1 MHKSGVVTRRHLYRS
16 NGSIPDALA
25 RRDAAGMR
33 VRLRRA
39 RSVAARALRCL
50 TLLAEGTALLSSA
63 VNVDHALAGIARLL
77 VVEVAD
83 FCAIETVEHGEL
95 LAVATAHRSP
105 EKSRLFA
112 EMCRLYPVDPARP
125 TPLAEVV
132 RTGRSMRW
140 ESPEPAAVR
149 AIAHDE
155 AHHALLLQVLTRFT
169 IAVPMLVGGRVVG
182 VMKIGSYGRSIS
194 DEDCAF
200 FEQLASRAALLIEN
214 ARAYRAEREARLAAE
229 EAVARLAR
237 QESISARLYQ
247 DELRS
252 NERLRL
258 LAQAGELLSLSLD
271 YEVTLRNVA
280 HLAVPTLADYC
291 VFSLIEG
298 NEVRHLAGTFDE
310 ALGERLLDAWRTP
323 PPTSGEVWAQVRPML
338 FTEIDDERRAAIAR
352 GASYLRGL
360 AALDATSAISV
371 PLMARDQVLGALTF
385 CFARSGRRYA
395 RSDIELCQ
403 ELARRST
410 MAVENARLHRGS
422 QEAIVRAHEA
432 NRLSEQANR
441 AKDEFLG
448 VVSHELRT
456 PLNAILGWSQLLG
469 REKVVNPAIL
479 AKGLAVIERN
489 SRAQVKLIEDILDV
503 SRIISGKL
511 RLELKPMD
519 LESTLRA
526 ALDAI
531 RPVADAK
538 RVSLRTASTHGA
550 TVLGDPDRLQQVLWN
565 LLSNAVKFTPAGGQ
579 VDVVIERAGRS
590 VRVMVLDSGKGIDAE
605 FLPHVFERFRQADS
619 TTTRR
624 HGGLGLGL
632 AIVRHVVE
640 LHGGSVRALSGGPD
654 RGSTFV
660 VKLPLYEG
668 NEVGGDREPGVRVA
682 RDTDPGAMA
691 RLDGIR
697 VLVVDDEPDARE
709 VLGTILCAAG
719 AEVALAASAKEA
731 LELLVSFAPDVL
743 VSDVG
748 MPGEDGYA
756 MIRGVRESASRFSRV
771 PAVALT
777 AYASPED
784 ARHAVLAGFDT
795 HLAKPVEPGTLTLV
809 VSRLF
814 GKEGGTSP

>member
-1 MHKSGVVTRRHLYRS
+1 M
-16 NGSIPDALA
+16 
-25 RRDAAGMR
+25 
-33 VRLRRA
+33 
-39 RSVAARALRCL
+39 
-50 TLLAEGTALLSSA
+50 LAEGTALLSSST
-63 VNVDHALAGIARLL
+63 NVDHALECVARLL
-77 VVEVAD
+77 VVDMAD
-83 FCAIETVEHGEL
+83 VCAIEAVEDGEL
-95 LAVATAHRSP
+95 RPVTRAHRSP
-105 EKSRLFA
+105 EKARLFQ
-112 EMCRLYPVDPARP
+112 EMRRRYPLDPSRP
-125 TPLAEVV
+125 SPLAEVV
-132 RTGRSMRW
+132 RTGKPLRW
-140 ESPEPAAVR
+140 EFPEPASLREMAR
-149 AIAHDE
+149 DDAHL
-155 AHHALLLQVLTRFT
+155 ALLAEVLTRFT
-169 IAVPMLVGGRVVG
+169 LAVPMVAGGRVVG
-182 VMKIGSYGRSIS
+182 VMKIGSYGRSIP

-200 FEQLASRAALLIEN
+200 FEQLASRAALVIDN
-214 ARAYRAEREARLAAE
+214 ARAYRGEHRARLEAE

-237 QESISARLYQ
+237 QEGISARLYQ
-247 DELRS
+247 DERRS
-252 NERLRL
+252 NEHLKL
-258 LAQAGELLSLSLD
+258 LAEAGELLSLTLD
-271 YEVTLRNVA
+271 YEVTLRTVA
-280 HLAVPTLADYC
+280 RLAVSTLADYC

-298 NEVRHLAGTFDE
+298 NEVRQIAGTYDDAE
-310 ALGERLLDAWRTP
+310 AERIVRAWRVAHQP
-323 PPTSGEVWAQVRPML
+323 SSEVWTQARPML
-338 FTEIDDERRAAIAR
+338 FAEIDDETRAAITR
-352 GASYLRGL
+352 GPSYLRGL

-371 PLMARDQVLGALTF
+371 PLVARDQVLGALTF
-385 CFARSGRRYA
+385 CFAHSGRRYT
-395 RSDIELCQ
+395 RGDLEPCQ
-403 ELARRST
+403 ELARRGT
-410 MAVENARLHRGS
+410 VAVENARLHRGS

-469 REKVVNPAIL
+469 REKVINPAIL

-511 RLELKPMD
+511 RLELGPIELD
-519 LESTLRA
+519 TVLRA
-526 ALDAI
+526 AVEAI
-531 RPVADAK
+531 RPGADAK
-538 RVSLRTASTHGA
+538 GVSLRAASTLGA
-550 TVLGDPDRLQQVLWN
+550 MVLGDPDRLQQVLWN

-579 VDVVIERAGRS
+579 IDVAIERAGRS

-605 FLPHVFERFRQADS
+605 FLPYVFERFRQADS

-640 LHGGSVRALSGGPD
+640 LHGGSVRALSDGRD

-668 NEVGGDREPGVRVA
+668 AEVGGDREQGVRVA
-682 RDTDPGAMA
+682 RDTDSGAMA

-697 VLVVDDEPDARE
+697 VLIVDDEPDACE
-709 VLGTILCAAG
+709 VLGTILGAAG
-719 AEVALAASAKEA
+719 AEVALAASAEA
-731 LELLVSFAPDVL
+731 AFALLASFAPDVL

-756 MIRGVRESASRFSRV
+756 LIRRVRGSAHRFARV

-777 AYASPED
+777 AYAGPED

-795 HLAKPVEPGTLTLV
+795 HLAKPVEPATLTLV

-814 GKEGGTSP
+814 GKEGGSPP

>member
-1 MHKSGVVTRRHLYRS
+1 
-16 NGSIPDALA
+16 
-25 RRDAAGMR
+25 
-33 VRLRRA
+33 
-39 RSVAARALRCL
+39 L

-63 VNVDHALAGIARLL
+63 ANVDLALAGIARLL

-83 FCAIETVEHGEL
+83 FCAIEAVEHGEL
-95 LAVATAHRSP
+95 VPVASAHRSP
-105 EKSRLFA
+105 EKARLFA
-112 EMCRLYPVDPARP
+112 EMRSLYPVDPTRP
-125 TPLAEVV
+125 SPLAEVV
-132 RTGRSMRW
+132 RTGRPMRW
-140 ESPEPAAVR
+140 ESPDPAAVR
-149 AIAHDE
+149 AVARDE

-182 VMKIGSYGRSIS
+182 VMKIGSYERAIS
-194 DEDCAF
+194 DEDGAF
-200 FEQLASRAALLIEN
+200 FEQLASRAALVIEN

-237 QESISARLYQ
+237 QEGISARLYQ

-298 NEVRHLAGTFDE
+298 NEVRHLAGTFDD
-310 ALGERLLDAWRTP
+310 ALGEKLLAAWRTAP
-323 PPTSGEVWAQVRPML
+323 QTSDAVWAQVRPML
-338 FTEIDDERRAAIAR
+338 FTEIDDDTRAAIAR
-352 GASYLRGL
+352 GAAYLRGL

-385 CFARSGRRYA
+385 CYARSGRRYA

-432 NRLSEQANR
+432 NRLSEHANR

-469 REKVVNPAIL
+469 REKVVNPTIL

-511 RLELKPMD
+511 RLELKPIEV
-519 LESTLRA
+519 ESVLRA
-526 ALDAI
+526 AAEAI

-538 RVSLRTASTHGA
+538 GVSLRAASTQG
-550 TVLGDPDRLQQVLWN
+550 TMVLGDPDRLQQVLWN

-579 VDVVIERAGRS
+579 VDVAVERAGRS
-590 VRVMVLDSGKGIDAE
+590 VRVMVLDSGKGIDPE
-605 FLPHVFERFRQADS
+605 FLPYVFERFRQADS

-640 LHGGSVRALSGGPD
+640 LHGGSVRALSGGLD

-668 NEVGGDREPGVRVA
+668 NDVGGDREPGVRVA

-709 VLGTILCAAG
+709 VLGTILVAAG
-719 AEVALAASAKEA
+719 AEVALAGSAREA
-731 LELLVSFAPDVL
+731 LEQLATFAPDVL

-756 MIRGVRESASRFSRV
+756 MIGRVRESASRFCRV

-795 HLAKPVEPGTLTLV
+795 HLAKPVEPATLTLV